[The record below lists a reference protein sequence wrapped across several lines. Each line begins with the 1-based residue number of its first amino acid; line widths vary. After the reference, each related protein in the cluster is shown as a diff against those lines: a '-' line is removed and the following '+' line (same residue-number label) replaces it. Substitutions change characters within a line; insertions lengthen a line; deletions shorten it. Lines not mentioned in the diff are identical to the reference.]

1 MEKEPKVIDILVKK
15 ISIIGEDIEESIK
28 IIGSLRKAH
37 IKGMQE
43 FIKGKDIEIE
53 VKTEDKGNG
62 LYITHILIWNRNF
75 KKDYAYNDNRDTF
88 INADCIYR
96 LTLTE
101 EHGH

>member
-28 IIGSLRKAH
+28 IIGFLRKAH

-53 VKTEDKGNG
+53 VKDIIWGDPFFRVNSFAERKED
-62 LYITHILIWNRNF
+62 I
-75 KKDYAYNDNRDTF
+75 
-88 INADCIYR
+88 
-96 LTLTE
+96 
-101 EHGH
+101 